1 MVQLVTLKTNYPVVE
16 NNLENPASSETGFLY
31 VWHSIL
37 KYKLTKF
44 NIIGII
50 CKKLG
55 TYIAKYKF
63 PELGGVNEKIFMRVI
78 VERIMLE

>member
-1 MVQLVTLKTNYPVVE
+1 MKIPPQKGGIFY
-16 NNLENPASSETGFLY
+16 AKSST
-31 VWHSIL
+31 L